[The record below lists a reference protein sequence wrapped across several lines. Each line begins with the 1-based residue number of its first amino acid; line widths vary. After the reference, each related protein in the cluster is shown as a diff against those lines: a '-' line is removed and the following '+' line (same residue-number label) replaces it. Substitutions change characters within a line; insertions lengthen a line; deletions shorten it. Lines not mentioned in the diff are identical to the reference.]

1 MGTPSGFHVAS
12 IGFANRDY
20 VVARLIEYG
29 TDPLRFHE
37 YARSPYSARNS
48 HAHES
53 GHKSLLAIAAK
64 AVEVDDGDPAIFK
77 LQETFLLQPL
87 QALIGVL
94 PGDA

>member
-1 MGTPSGFHVAS
+1 MTGDIPELLAEVSFTARSGRRAFKSTGGAGAHNFPKS
-12 IGFANRDY
+12 ANRRCGDG
-20 VVARLIEYG
+20 AR
-29 TDPLRFHE
+29 
-37 YARSPYSARNS
+37 AS
-48 HAHES
+48 ES
-53 GHKSLLAIAAK
+53 VNWSLLAIAAK